1 LYYNWDKKSGMAI
14 LKDILYKV
22 KLRATSGNTDLPVT
36 SIAFDSR
43 KVEIGSVF
51 VAVAGTQVDGHQYI
65 TSAVDK
71 GAVAV
76 VCQQIPGELKEGI
89 TYVEVDDSAEALGI
103 MASNF
108 YGNPSGR
115 MKVVGVTGTN
125 GKTTVVTLLQQLFI
139 RLGYNTGLLSTVNNK
154 INDKIIPATHTTP
167 DAVQLNALMAQMV
180 REGCT
185 HCFMESSSHAIDQ
198 RRIAGIKYAGAV
210 FTNITHDHLDYH
222 KTFEN
227 YIKAKKRL
235 FDDLPADA
243 FALVNVDDKR
253 GQVMLQNTKAD
264 RKTFSLRSPADFRG
278 KVLSN
283 SLQGLEMEIGCK
295 EMAARQVW
303 FSLIGDF
310 NAYNLLAAFGVGV
323 LLGESAEDVLTQV
336 SGVTPARGRFE
347 QVISPQGVTAI
358 VDYAH
363 TPDALE
369 NVLKTIQNVRTKNE
383 QVITVVGCGGDRDT
397 TKRPEMADIATRYSD
412 KVVLTSDN
420 PRSEDPEQIIE
431 DMKAGVKPPN
441 YRKLLSISQRK
452 EAIRTACMMAQKG
465 DIVLVAGKGHETY
478 QEIKGVK
485 HDFDDFRVIEEVFN
499 QLTKGE

>member
-1 LYYNWDKKSGMAI
+1 MAI

-22 KLRATSGNTDLPVT
+22 ALRSTVGDTSIEIA

-43 KVEIGSVF
+43 KVEKGTVF
-51 VAVAGTQVDGHQYI
+51 VAVSGTQVDGHQYI
-65 TSAVDK
+65 AQSIQQ

-76 VCQQIPGELKEGI
+76 VCERMPEEVQAGI
-89 TYVEVDDSAEALGI
+89 TYLEVEKSAEALGI

-108 YGNPSGR
+108 YGNPSAK
-115 MKVVGVTGTN
+115 MKVVGITGTN

-139 RLGYNTGLLSTVNNK
+139 KLGYNTGLLSTVNNK

-180 REGCT
+180 KEGCT

-198 RRIAGIKYAGAV
+198 RRIAGIQYAGAV
-210 FTNITHDHLDYH
+210 FSNITHDHLDYH

-227 YIKAKKRL
+227 YINAKKKL
-235 FDDLPADA
+235 FDDLASDA
-243 FALVNVDDKR
+243 FALVNIDDKR
-253 GQVMLQNTKAD
+253 GKIMLQNTKASK
-264 RKTFSLRSPADFRG
+264 KTFSLRTASDFRG

-283 SLQGLEMEIGCK
+283 SLEGLEMEIGGK
-295 EMAARQVW
+295 DIPSQQVW
-303 FSLIGDF
+303 FKLIGDF
-310 NAYNLLAAFGVGV
+310 NAYNLLAAYGVGI
-323 LLGESAEDVLTQV
+323 LLGENPEDVLTQLSDV
-336 SGVTPARGRFE
+336 KPARGRFE
-347 QVISPQGVTAI
+347 QVVSPNGITAI

-383 QVITVVGCGGDRDT
+383 QVICIVGCGGDRDK
-397 TKRPEMADIATRYSD
+397 TKRPKMAAIAARYSD
-412 KVVLTSDN
+412 KVILTSDN

-431 DMKAGVKPPN
+431 DMRAGISPAN
-441 YRKLLSISQRK
+441 YKKMLSITNRK
-452 EAIRTACMMAQKG
+452 EAIRTACMMAQEM

-485 HDFDDFRVIEEVFN
+485 HDFDDFQVIEEVFN
-499 QLTKGE
+499 QMQKGK

>member
-1 LYYNWDKKSGMAI
+1 MAT

-22 KLRATSGNTDLPVT
+22 SLRSTVGDTNVEVS

-43 KVEIGSVF
+43 KVEQGSVF

-65 TSAVDK
+65 AQSVSQ

-76 VCQQIPGELKEGI
+76 VCQRMPEDVQEGV
-89 TYVEVDDSAEALGI
+89 TYVEVSDSAEALGV

-108 YGNPSGR
+108 YGNPSHK
-115 MKVVGVTGTN
+115 MKVVGITGTN

-139 RLGYNTGLLSTVNNK
+139 KLGYNTGLLSTVNNK

-167 DAVQLNALMAQMV
+167 DAVQLNELMAQMV

-198 RRIAGIKYAGAV
+198 RRIAGIRYAGAV
-210 FTNITHDHLDYH
+210 FTNISHDHLDYH

-227 YIKAKKRL
+227 YINAKKRL
-235 FDDLPADA
+235 FDDLPAGA
-243 FALVNVDDKR
+243 FALVNADDKR
-253 GQVMLQNTKAD
+253 GAIMLQNTKAAK
-264 RKTFSLRSPADFRG
+264 KTFSLRTDSDYKG

-283 SLQGLEMEIGCK
+283 SLQGLEMEIGGK
-295 EMAARQVW
+295 DLSRQQVW
-303 FSLIGDF
+303 FKLIGDF
-310 NAYNLLAAFGVGV
+310 NAYNLLAAYGVGIA
-323 LLGESAEDVLTQV
+323 LEEDPEEVLTQLSDV
-336 SGVTPARGRFE
+336 QPARGRFE
-347 QVISPQGVTAI
+347 QVISPDGITAI

-383 QVITVVGCGGDRDT
+383 QVICVVGCGGDRDK
-397 TKRPEMADIATRYSD
+397 TKRPEMASIATEYSD
-412 KVVLTSDN
+412 KAILTSDN

-431 DMKAGVKPPN
+431 DMKAGVSAAN
-441 YRKLLSISQRK
+441 IRKVLSITNRK
-452 EAIRTACMMAQKG
+452 EAIRSACMMAQPG

-485 HDFDDFRVIEEVFN
+485 HDFDDFQVIDEVFN
-499 QLTKGE
+499 QMQKGS